1 MILLTSGADLWGG
14 HPYKNLRAFPTAFH
28 YLSPPPR
35 SALWG
40 PNAFSRVSTCDL
52 TVSPSTTRASNNYRV
67 SPQPPFQLGSLLNNF
82 LSPPSYPLILFFSLC
97 TFHSQLLPCSCTSH
111 FKWSG
116 SASACALPVS
126 RFYALSLILR
136 NPGVMIK
143 IFFFSFFYFF
153 RRGFSVWRH
162 LVLESLWSYVTLLCY
177 VTYSPTPSWGVSDS
191 KMARAEEITF
201 EFFNAIACS

>member
-14 HPYKNLRAFPTAFH
+14 HSYKNLRAFPTAFH

-82 LSPPSYPLILFFSLC
+82 LSPPSYPLILFFSLSLC

-126 RFYALSLILR
+126 PFLCSFTDLTKSWCDDQDFFSL
-136 NPGVMIK
+136 
-143 IFFFSFFYFF
+143 FFFF
-153 RRGFSVWRH
+153 
-162 LVLESLWSYVTLLCY
+162 
-177 VTYSPTPSWGVSDS
+177 
-191 KMARAEEITF
+191 
-201 EFFNAIACS
+201 